1 MTNNKGMSVI
11 LDDNK
16 GIQIVSD
23 KDVLI
28 QSNQKLSIKSQQ
40 EVMSV
45 EALEAIELI
54 QGNTKIE
61 LKEDVMISGAK
72 FKLE

>member
-1 MTNNKGMSVI
+1 
-11 LDDNK
+11 
-16 GIQIVSD
+16 
-23 KDVLI
+23 
-28 QSNQKLSIKSQQ
+28 
-40 EVMSV
+40 MSV

-61 LKEDVMISGAK
+61 SKEDVMISGAK